1 MSAEAGRVAALLLE
15 ESFGE
20 VVGKVGISL
29 LKHGDQSLPEI
40 LKKGVDLDKE
50 QVFGKH

>member
-1 MSAEAGRVAALLLE
+1 MSAEAGRVATLLLE

-20 VVGKVGISL
+20 VVGKVGGYL

-40 LKKGVDLDKE
+40 LKRVDLDKE
-50 QVFGKH
+50 QVSKYCC